1 MASGATLG
9 ATPPRPSSEQ
19 PSSHRLGG
27 GPLVPLDQVPVHVLG
42 DRDAGMA
49 EDLGDDMQRRALGK
63 HQRGAGSGAPRAGLC
78 VGTPARAVPA
88 IAVPAI

>member
-19 PSSHRLGG
+19 HSSHRLGG

-49 EDLGDDMQRRALGK
+49 EDLGDDMHGVPWP
-63 HQRGAGSGAPRAGLC
+63 SISEAPECRSSCGC
-78 VGTPARAVPA
+78 Q
-88 IAVPAI
+88 